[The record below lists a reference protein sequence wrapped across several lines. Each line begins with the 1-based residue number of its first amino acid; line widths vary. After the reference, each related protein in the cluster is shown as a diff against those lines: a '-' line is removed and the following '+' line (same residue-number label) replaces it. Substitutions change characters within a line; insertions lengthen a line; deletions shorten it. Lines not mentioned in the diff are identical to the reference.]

1 MQSMDVP
8 QPHSD
13 FILTFA
19 CPDRVGIV
27 ATIASTLAQDGWTI
41 TESQQ
46 YADPDTRRF
55 FMRVRFAAD
64 REVELEQMRAML
76 SPALEPFEMDWEL
89 HDATAPLRVVVMV
102 SKQGH
107 VLNNLLFHTRQGQL
121 PIEIVAVV
129 SNHPDWRDVVEWH
142 GIEFHQIRVTPETKR
157 ETEQFVL
164 DLMERTQAEALI
176 LARYMQILTDQMCR
190 DVHGRAI
197 NIHHSLLPSFKGA
210 RPYEQAHRH
219 GVKVIGATA
228 HYVTADLDEGPI
240 IEQDFRRVDHRSSAA
255 ELAAMG
261 QDLEARALVHAVR
274 AHAEHRVLLN
284 GMKTVVFD

>member
-1 MQSMDVP
+1 MP
-8 QPHSD
+8 ARSD

-19 CPDRVGIV
+19 CADRVGIV
-27 ATIASTLAQDGWTI
+27 ATIASTLAEDGWTI

-46 YADPDTRRF
+46 YADLDTRRF

-64 REVELEQMRAML
+64 REVPLAQMQAVL
-76 SPALEPFEMDWEL
+76 APALAPFEMDWEL
-89 HDATAPLRVVVMV
+89 HDSTAPLRVVVMV

-107 VLNNLLFHTRQGQL
+107 VLNNLLFRAREGQL
-121 PIEIVAVV
+121 PIEITAVV
-129 SNHPDWRDVVEWH
+129 SNHPDWRDVVQWH
-142 GIEFHQIRVTPETKR
+142 GIDFHQLKVTPETKA
-157 ETEQFVL
+157 ESEQFVL
-164 DLMERTQAEALI
+164 DLMESTGAESLI
-176 LARYMQILTDQMCR
+176 LARYMQILSDRMCR
-190 DVHGRAI
+190 EVHGRAI

-240 IEQDFRRVDHRSSAA
+240 IEQDFKRVDHRSSAA

>member
-1 MQSMDVP
+1 MESP
-8 QPHSD
+8 RPHSD

-27 ATIASTLAQDGWTI
+27 AAIASTLAQDGWTI

-46 YADPDTRRF
+46 YADPDTLHF

-64 REVELEQMRAML
+64 RDVELEVMRATL
-76 SPALEPFEMDWEL
+76 APVLEPFDMDWDL

-107 VLNNLLFHTRQGQL
+107 VLNNLLFHARQGQL
-121 PIEIVAVV
+121 PVEIVAVV
-129 SNHPDWRDVVEWH
+129 SNHPDWRDTVEWH
-142 GIEFHQIRVTPETKR
+142 GIEFHQIQVTPETKR
-157 ETEQFVL
+157 DTEQFVI
-164 DLMERTQAEALI
+164 DLMDSRGAEALI

-261 QDLEARALVHAVR
+261 QDLEARALVSAVR

>member
-1 MQSMDVP
+1 MVRTP
-8 QPHSD
+8 APSD
-13 FILTFA
+13 YVLTFV
-19 CPDRVGIV
+19 CPDQVGIV
-27 ATIASTLAQDGWTI
+27 ATIATTLADGGWTI

-46 YADPDTRRF
+46 YADTDTQRF
-55 FMRVRFAAD
+55 FMRVRFAAERVVD
-64 REVELEQMRAML
+64 LAEIRATL
-76 SPALEPFEMDWEL
+76 TPVLAPFEMDWEL
-89 HDATAPLRVVVMV
+89 HDASAPLRIVVMV

-107 VLNNLLFHTRQGQL
+107 VLNNLLFRAREGQL
-121 PIEIVAVV
+121 PVEIVAVV
-129 SNHPDWRDVVEWH
+129 SNHPDWRDVVQWH
-142 GIEFHQIRVTPETKR
+142 GIEFHQIDVTAETKR
-157 ETEQFVL
+157 DTEQFVL
-164 DLMERTQAEALI
+164 KLIEDTGAEALV
-176 LARYMQILTDQMCR
+176 LARYMQILSDEMCR
-190 DVHGRAI
+190 AVHGRAI

-240 IEQDFRRVDHRSSAA
+240 IEQDFKRVDHRSSAA
-255 ELAAMG
+255 QLAAMG

>member
-1 MQSMDVP
+1 VPLTQMQ
-8 QPHSD
+8 
-13 FILTFA
+13 
-19 CPDRVGIV
+19 
-27 ATIASTLAQDGWTI
+27 TL
-41 TESQQ
+41 
-46 YADPDTRRF
+46 
-55 FMRVRFAAD
+55 
-64 REVELEQMRAML
+64 LE
-76 SPALEPFEMDWEL
+76 PALAPFEMDWEL
-89 HDATAPLRVVVMV
+89 HDSTAPLRVVVMV

-107 VLNNLLFHTRQGQL
+107 VLNNLLFRAREGQL
-121 PIEIVAVV
+121 PIEITAVV

-142 GIEFHQIRVTPETKR
+142 GIDFHQLKVTAETKA
-157 ETEQFVL
+157 ESEQFVL
-164 DLMERTQAEALI
+164 DLMESTGAESLI
-176 LARYMQILTDQMCR
+176 LARYMQILSDRMCR
-190 DVHGRAI
+190 EVHGRAI

-240 IEQDFRRVDHRSSAA
+240 IEQDFKRVDHRSSAA
-255 ELAAMG
+255 QLAAMG

>member
-1 MQSMDVP
+1 MTNELTQRVA
-8 QPHSD
+8 QD
-13 FILTFA
+13 FVLTFS

-27 ATIASTLAQDGWTI
+27 ATIASTLAANNCTI
-41 TESQQ
+41 TDSQQ
-46 YADPDTRRF
+46 YADPDTRQF
-55 FMRVRFAAD
+55 FMRVRFLS
-64 REVELEQMRAML
+64 EQPVPFEQMRDVVAE
-76 SPALEPFEMDWEL
+76 AVEPFNMSWQL
-89 HDATAPLRVVVMV
+89 NDAAAPLKVIVMV

-107 VLNNLLFHTRQGQL
+107 VLNDLLFQTRSSQV

-129 SNHPDWRDVVEWH
+129 SNHRVLEDVVRWH
-142 GIEFHQIRVTPETKR
+142 GIDFHHIEVTPATKR
-157 ETEQFVL
+157 DSEQFVL
-164 DLMERTQAEALI
+164 QLMRDTEADLLV
-176 LARYMQILTDQMCR
+176 LARYMQILSDEMCAEL
-190 DVHGRAI
+190 HGRAI

-240 IEQDFRRVDHRSSAA
+240 IDQDFRKVDHRSSAG
-255 ELAAMG
+255 ELAATG

-284 GMKTVVFD
+284 GMKTVVFV

>member
-1 MQSMDVP
+1 MDSP
-8 QPHSD
+8 QVHSD
-13 FILTFA
+13 FILTLA

-27 ATIASTLAQDGWTI
+27 AAIASTLAQDGWTI
-41 TESQQ
+41 NESQQ
-46 YADPDTRRF
+46 YADPDTHRF
-55 FMRVRFAAD
+55 FMRVRFAAERD
-64 REVELEQMRAML
+64 VSLEQMREVLA
-76 SPALEPFEMDWEL
+76 PAVEPFDMDWDL
-89 HDATAPLRVVVMV
+89 HDATAPMRAVVMV

-107 VLNNLLFHTRQGQL
+107 VLNNLLFSTREGQL
-121 PIEIVAVV
+121 PIEITAVV
-129 SNHPDWRDVVEWH
+129 SNHPDWRDVVQWH
-142 GIEFHQIRVTPETKR
+142 GIDFHQLRVTPQTKPESER
-157 ETEQFVL
+157 FVL
-164 DLMERTQAEALI
+164 DLMERTGAEVLI
-176 LARYMQILTDQMCR
+176 LARYMQILSDDMCR
-190 DVHGRAI
+190 RVHGRAI
-197 NIHHSLLPSFKGA
+197 HIHHSLLPSFKGA

-261 QDLEARALVHAVR
+261 QDLEARALVQAVR

>member
-1 MQSMDVP
+1 MP
-8 QPHSD
+8 QAEARSD

-19 CPDRVGIV
+19 CDDRVGIV
-27 ATIASTLAQDGWTI
+27 ATIASTLATDGWTI

-46 YADPDTRRF
+46 YADPDTLRF

-64 REVELEQMRAML
+64 RRVELEQMRELLAPEL
-76 SPALEPFEMDWEL
+76 APFEMDWEL
-89 HDATAPLRVVVMV
+89 HDSTAPLRVVVMV

-107 VLNNLLFHTRQGQL
+107 VLNNLLFRAREGQL
-121 PIEIVAVV
+121 PIEITAVV
-129 SNHPDWRDVVEWH
+129 SNHPDWREVVQWH
-142 GIEFHQIRVTPETKR
+142 GIDFHQIDVTAETKPA
-157 ETEQFVL
+157 TEQFVL
-164 DLMERTQAEALI
+164 DLMEQTGAESLI
-176 LARYMQILTDQMCR
+176 LARYMQILTDRMCR
-190 DVHGRAI
+190 EVHGRAI

>member
-1 MQSMDVP
+1 MSSMP
-8 QPHSD
+8 ARSD

-19 CPDRVGIV
+19 CADRVGIV
-27 ATIASTLAQDGWTI
+27 ATIASTLAEDGWTI

-46 YADPDTRRF
+46 YADLDTRRF

-64 REVELEQMRAML
+64 REVPLAQMQAVL
-76 SPALEPFEMDWEL
+76 APALAPFEMDWEL
-89 HDATAPLRVVVMV
+89 HDSTAPLRVVVMV

-107 VLNNLLFHTRQGQL
+107 VLNNLLFRAREGQL
-121 PIEIVAVV
+121 PIEITAVV
-129 SNHPDWRDVVEWH
+129 SNHPDWRDVVQWH
-142 GIEFHQIRVTPETKR
+142 GIDFHQLKVTPETKA
-157 ETEQFVL
+157 ESEQFVL
-164 DLMERTQAEALI
+164 DLMESTGAESLI
-176 LARYMQILTDQMCR
+176 LARYMQILSDRMCR
-190 DVHGRAI
+190 EVHGRAI

-240 IEQDFRRVDHRSSAA
+240 IEQDFKRVDHRSSAA

-274 AHAEHRVLLN
+274 AHAEHRVLLS

>member
-1 MQSMDVP
+1 MQTPSV
-8 QPHSD
+8 HSD
-13 FILTFA
+13 FILTFV

-27 ATIASTLAQDGWTI
+27 ATIASTLAADDWTI

-46 YADPDTRRF
+46 YADPDTLRF
-55 FMRVRFAAD
+55 FMRVRFMAERDVSIDA
-64 REVELEQMRAML
+64 MRAL
-76 SPALEPFEMDWEL
+76 LEPALAAFDMDWEL
-89 HDATAPLRVVVMV
+89 HDAAAPLRVVVMV

-107 VLNNLLFHTRQGQL
+107 VLNNLLFRTREGQL

-142 GIEFHQIRVTPETKR
+142 GIDFHHLAVTAGTKDDS
-157 ETEQFVL
+157 EQFVL
-164 DLMERTQAEALI
+164 DLMERTGAESLI
-176 LARYMQILTDQMCR
+176 LARYMQILSDRMCR
-190 DVHGRAI
+190 AVHGRAI

-255 ELAAMG
+255 QLAAMG

-284 GMKTVVFD
+284 GVKTVVFD